1 MYAPGES
8 WLLAVSGGCDSM
20 AMMVCLASMAQTG
33 QLTFAKLHVAH
44 LDHQLRGDES
54 AADAAFVREQ
64 AQKLGLPFTLETMD
78 VARLAAADKESIE
91 LTARRLRYEFLA
103 RLARQHSCTK
113 IALAHNADD
122 NAETILHRIL
132 RGTGI
137 RGLAGIPAVRSL
149 PGEDLCFIR
158 PLLSIPR
165 AAIEE
170 YEAQNQI
177 PSRHDRTNLS
187 RAYTRNRIRLDLLP
201 LLKQQ
206 YNPQVVDALLRLGRI
221 AEEAGGTLEMD
232 TAAALQTLILERTD
246 HSITLPLE
254 LLQTKTRAELA
265 QIIRAAMDLLQIP
278 QQQIGFRQIAAI
290 LNLIQ
295 TRNGDETLLL
305 PAALIVERTANQLI
319 LLRQDSS
326 RLETESAPPL
336 SPAAISLPGRTSL
349 APGYIRFD
357 PSDGEKPISALDTQL
372 LDSTA
377 EILASFRK
385 TKKNCEEILDY
396 DAIREPLLLRTWQEG
411 DRFWPLG
418 AAGDKTLGDF
428 FTDVK
433 IPAPLRRRIPL
444 LCDQAG
450 ILWVLGLRIAHRA
463 RITPQTTRI
472 LRLTILSSGEPAGM

>member
-20 AMMVCLASMAQTG
+20 AMMVCLTSMAQTG
-33 QLTFAKLHVAH
+33 RLTFAKLHVAH
-44 LDHQLRGDES
+44 LDHQLRGEES
-54 AADAAFVREQ
+54 AADATFVNEQ
-64 AQKLGLPFTLETMD
+64 AQKLVLPFTLETID
-78 VARLAAADKESIE
+78 VARQAAASGESIE
-91 LTARRLRYEFLA
+91 LTARRIRYDFLA
-103 RLARQHSCTK
+103 QAARRHSCNK

-137 RGLAGIPAVRSL
+137 RGLAGIPAVRQL
-149 PGEDLCFIR
+149 PGENLRFIR

-170 YEAQNQI
+170 YAAQNQI
-177 PSRHDRTNLS
+177 PYRQDRTNLS

-201 LLKQQ
+201 LLKEQ
-206 YNPQVVDALLRLGRI
+206 YNPQVVDALLHLGRI

-232 TAAALQTLILERTD
+232 IAAALQTLILARTD
-246 HSITLPLE
+246 NSITLPLE
-254 LLQTKTRAELA
+254 LLQSKTRTELA
-265 QIIRAAMDLLQIP
+265 QIMRAAMDLLQIP

-290 LNLIQ
+290 LNLILE
-295 TRNGDETLLL
+295 NNDHKTLQL
-305 PAALIVERTANQLI
+305 PAGLIVERTSTLLI
-319 LLRQDSS
+319 FRRQDSS

-336 SPAAISLPGRTSL
+336 PPAAISLPGRTNL
-349 APGYIRFD
+349 APGYICFD
-357 PSDGEKPISALDTQL
+357 PPDGEKPISAVDTQL
-372 LDSTA
+372 LDGTA
-377 EILASFRK
+377 EILDSFRK

-396 DAIREPLLLRTWQEG
+396 DTIREPLLLRTWQAG

-433 IPAPLRRRIPL
+433 IPAALRRRIPL
-444 LCDQAG
+444 LCDQTG

-472 LRLTILSSGEPAGM
+472 LRLTSLQSGEPAGM